1 MLNKEDYVS
10 FFLAVSVL
18 VGLMCLCSYISGTV
32 SARRETEEKTI
43 VYCMEQPSACK
54 TKYDY
59 YKLENSNVP

>member
-10 FFLAVSVL
+10 FFLVVSAL
-18 VGLMCLCSYISGTV
+18 VGLMCLYSYISGTV

-59 YKLENSNVP
+59 YKLENKK

>member
-1 MLNKEDYVS
+1 MLDENDYATL
-10 FFLAVSVL
+10 FLAVSAF
-18 VGLMCLCSYISGTV
+18 VGIMCLTSYIHGTV

-59 YKLENSNVP
+59 YKLENKK

>member
-1 MLNKEDYVS
+1 MLNKEDYVY
-10 FFLAVSVL
+10 FFLAVSAL
-18 VGLMCLCSYISGTV
+18 VGLMCLYSYISGTV

-59 YKLENSNVP
+59 YKLENKK